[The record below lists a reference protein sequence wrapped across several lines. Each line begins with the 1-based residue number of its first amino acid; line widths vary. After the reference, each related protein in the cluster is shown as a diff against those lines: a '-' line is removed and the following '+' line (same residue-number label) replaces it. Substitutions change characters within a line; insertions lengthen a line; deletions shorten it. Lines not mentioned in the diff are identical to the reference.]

1 MPVFLNEF
9 FWALGTTTYNVAYK
23 YSGTV
28 AQAAVQVASSVQNL
42 FVVAGF
48 GVGAASGIV
57 LSNALGAGDRDRAI
71 DYAKKSKVI
80 TNIFSIT
87 SGVILALFAHLIVG
101 LFDINEEG
109 RKYAL
114 YMLYIVAVGIV
125 IKNINYNNI
134 VGILRSGGY
143 SCRTYT

>member
-1 MPVFLNEF
+1 MLLKDYFSADSAFVKKYFVIAMPVFLNEF

-28 AQAAVQVASSVQNL
+28 VQAAVQVASSVQNL

-80 TNIFSIT
+80 TNIFQLHQ
-87 SGVILALFAHLIVG
+87 V
-101 LFDINEEG
+101 
-109 RKYAL
+109 
-114 YMLYIVAVGIV
+114 
-125 IKNINYNNI
+125 
-134 VGILRSGGY
+134 
-143 SCRTYT
+143 